1 MEEKMRL
8 LPLIMLIIVSCS
20 FEEEVKDASNQ
31 CETKVRKVFE
41 EFEEKFGYICLT
53 EQEVMDLMNE
63 NNSENKDAGEKEVA
77 AKYLVLPYTQAKNKF
92 YGIYDPVTNLC
103 TYSKAH

>member
-1 MEEKMRL
+1 
-8 LPLIMLIIVSCS
+8 
-20 FEEEVKDASNQ
+20 
-31 CETKVRKVFE
+31 
-41 EFEEKFGYICLT
+41 
-53 EQEVMDLMNE
+53 MDLMNE